1 MAHLLVSIPASLHMK
16 TCSKCNTNKR
26 LSEFHKRESQSD
38 GLSSECKSCHKIR
51 HLVYYPKNK
60 EQILK
65 RGKEWRNKNRGRVS
79 IYSKKYYNNIIV
91 NEPWIKN
98 YKAAKSRCNGKNNN
112 RYPRYGGRGIK
123 FNLSL
128 EDIKNLWL
136 RDDASK
142 MLKPSID
149 RIDNDGNYT
158 FANCRFIELSENSSK
173 KNT

>member
-1 MAHLLVSIPASLHMK
+1 MIRFLEKDSVWRKKLLYSRLLNQRNPVGSLSKFFASRQNGGKGVSPLQ
-16 TCSKCNTNKR
+16 R
-26 LSEFHKRESQSD
+26 
-38 GLSSECKSCHKIR
+38 
-51 HLVYYPKNK
+51 K